1 MKKQLIYQ
9 IIRKLADRTLP
20 ASQRDIVLRWLIGL
34 QDTSEKEEAM
44 FRLWNDTNGTEVSD
58 ESAKRALQNVKE
70 KLNINKL
77 RTKHI
82 QWFQVATKYAA
93 ILLLPL
99 ITGLVV
105 WGIMENKVAESSDMI
120 ECFVPKGEQQT
131 ITLSDGTNV
140 TINSGSLFIYPKKFY
155 GNNRKVHLS
164 GEAYFKVSRN
174 EGMPFLISTG
184 PLNIKVLGTTF
195 NVEAYPEDE
204 NITTTLEEGSVKVY
218 RSSYPEKEG
227 IIMKP
232 DERLVY
238 HNQNDKFELY
248 KVESEDFTA
257 WTNGELYFVEQP
269 LSVILKTIERRCNVF
284 FRYDSQ
290 INLEDTYTIKFKA
303 DESIEDMMRVLTFL
317 AGDIGYAINGRTIL
331 LQSNTKGGDTQ

>member
-1 MKKQLIYQ
+1 MKYPVQFDSK
-9 IIRKLADRTLP
+9 
-20 ASQRDIVLRWLIGL
+20 
-34 QDTSEKEEAM
+34 
-44 FRLWNDTNGTEVSD
+44 
-58 ESAKRALQNVKE
+58 KRQ
-70 KLNINKL
+70 
-77 RTKHI
+77 
-82 QWFQVATKYAA
+82 
-93 ILLLPL
+93 
-99 ITGLVV
+99 
-105 WGIMENKVAESSDMI
+105 
-120 ECFVPKGEQQT
+120 
-131 ITLSDGTNV
+131 
-140 TINSGSLFIYPKKFY
+140 
-155 GNNRKVHLS
+155 VHLS

-317 AGDIGYAINGRTIL
+317 AGDIGYAIKGRTIL